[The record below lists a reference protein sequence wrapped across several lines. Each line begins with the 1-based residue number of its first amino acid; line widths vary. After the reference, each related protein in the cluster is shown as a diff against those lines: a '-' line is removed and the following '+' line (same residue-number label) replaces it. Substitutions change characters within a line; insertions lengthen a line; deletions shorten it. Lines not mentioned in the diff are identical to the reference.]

1 MGNPPGI
8 IEVALIQSLVRN
20 GDVADTVAD
29 YGYLIV
35 DECHHPSA
43 ASFELV
49 ARRSKARYV
58 VGLSAT
64 VARKDGYHPIIFMQ
78 YGPVRHRVNARLRT
92 HYGSQKVRVAA
103 RQMAEKN
110 VWAQRS

>member
-1 MGNPPGI
+1 M
-8 IEVALIQSLVRN
+8 VRN

-78 YGPVRHRVNARLRT
+78 YTLQCSLPGALSRACQ
-92 HYGSQKVRVAA
+92 SAA
-103 RQMAEKN
+103 RKPRS
-110 VWAQRS
+110 QRCFTCDGRTCLGRGRRSLATSVQ